1 MNGTPA
7 KTIVYDVYRAIKAPT
22 LRVATMP
29 GAGLPSHFSKKDWT
43 LMPQHIVQPLHTDAA
58 RDIGV
63 QGYCFF
69 QLI

>member
-1 MNGTPA
+1 MNGTPPKA
-7 KTIVYDVYRAIKAPT
+7 IVYDVYRGKRDPS

-29 GAGLPSHFSKKDWT
+29 GAGLPNHFSKKDWI
-43 LMPQHIVQPLHTDAA
+43 LMPRQIVQHLHTDAA